1 MVIKLDIKKFGLFE
15 NFEWSREIGNDQTFR
30 KLNIIYGRNYSGKT
44 TLSRAFR
51 SLEKK
56 ELHKNYTDA
65 KFQFDFMDG
74 TSINQSQL
82 SGVSPQNI
90 RVYNTDFV
98 NDNLSW
104 LYNEDGSIQPFTV
117 LGATNVE
124 LEREIAAI
132 DEELGSEESEK
143 GLLHLLKLKKEEHVL
158 KSKAHTN
165 RANTLNDKLK
175 AKAQNIKNEA
185 ITYNYPTYQI
195 THIRTDIQKIKDD
208 TILSEDVR
216 IEKQK
221 LLNESPK
228 EQLSKIIE
236 LRLEFQNY
244 AQTTKDLIERKI
256 LLTDQISELVEDSI
270 LQEWVRKG
278 AEIHRDKKTVCGF
291 CGNTLP
297 EDLWKRIDAHFSK
310 ESEELR
316 GQLEKQIQ
324 VLEQS
329 KIQTSGALIIEEND
343 FYDSLKTEVSQLKTD
358 WKADVKKYSEAIE
371 KLIGQLKSRKENIF
385 NALEFVNVEDFS
397 ELLLQKF
404 QKINELIEK
413 HNSKTATLTKEQDV
427 ARNSL
432 RMSEVAKFVHEIK
445 YTEELKKIADLEEEV
460 NKAKSEQNDLNRK
473 VDELNQLK
481 RQKEAQ
487 SKDESKG
494 AELVNNYLTHF
505 FGHNELTLEAF
516 NDDSNVRF
524 KITRNGIDAK
534 NLSEGECSLISF
546 CYFIARLN
554 DELSDDT
561 RAGQLLIYIDD
572 PISSLDSNHVFFIFS
587 LIESIIAKPKKYGQ
601 LFISTHNLN
610 FFKYLKKLTSPEKIQ
625 ISPTTKKIGGLQH
638 FLVERKSREA
648 STIKLTPD
656 YLRHYTTEY
665 NYLFEQIYSC
675 STLDVENPLTNQH
688 HYLYN
693 FGNNT
698 RKFLESYLYY
708 KFPNHQMKLDD
719 KLMKFMD
726 NDSVSVAL
734 INRVINEYSHLE
746 EHAERGLEPIDISEM
761 KKIAQLITNR
771 IQTIDSLQYDA
782 FINSLSTST
791 AES

>member
-1 MVIKLDIKKFGLFE
+1 MLLKLNIQKFGLFE
-15 NFEWSREIGNDQTFR
+15 NFEWNREIGNDQTFR

-51 SLEKK
+51 SLETK

-65 KFQFDFMDG
+65 KFQFEFNDG
-74 TSINQSQL
+74 ASINQSQL
-82 SGVSPQNI
+82 LSSSLPQNI

-117 LGATNVE
+117 LGAKNVE

-132 DEELGSEESEK
+132 DDELGNEETEK
-143 GLLHLLKLKKEEHVL
+143 GLLHLLNLKKVEHGL

-165 RANTLNDKLK
+165 RANALNDKLK

-195 THIRTDIQKIKDD
+195 THIRADIQKIKDD
-208 TILSEDVR
+208 TILSEEVR
-216 IEKQK
+216 IQKQK

-228 EQLSKIIE
+228 QQLSRINE
-236 LRLEFQNY
+236 LRPEFQNY
-244 AQTTKDLIERKI
+244 VQTTKDLVERKI

-291 CGNTLP
+291 CGNALP

-316 GQLEKQIQ
+316 SQLDKHIQ
-324 VLEQS
+324 FFEQS
-329 KIQTSGALIIEEND
+329 KIQVSGALVIEENN
-343 FYDSLKTEVSQLKTD
+343 FYDSLRTEVIQLKSD
-358 WKADVKKYSEAIE
+358 WKAEVKKYSGAIDQ
-371 KLIGQLKSRKENIF
+371 LIGQLKTRKENIF
-385 NALEFVNVEDFS
+385 NDLEFVNAEDFS
-397 ELLLQKF
+397 ELLFQKL

-413 HNSKTATLTKEQDV
+413 HNSKTATLTKEQEA

-432 RMSEVAKFVHEIK
+432 RMSEVAKFVKEINYVDEVK
-445 YTEELKKIADLEEEV
+445 TIAELEESFK
-460 NKAKSEQNDLNRK
+460 KAGSEQKELDYK
-473 VDELNQLK
+473 VDQLRQLK
-481 RQKEAQ
+481 RRKEDE

-494 AELVNNYLTHF
+494 AQLVDKYLTHF
-505 FGHNELTLEAF
+505 FGHNELKLEAF
-516 NDDSNVRF
+516 KEDSIIRF
-524 KITRNGIDAK
+524 KITRNGVDAK

-561 RAGQLLIYIDD
+561 RASQLIIYIDD

-587 LIESIIAKPKKYGQ
+587 LIESVIAKPKKYGQ

-610 FFKYLKKLTSPEKIQ
+610 FLKYLKRLTNPEKNTPLKQ
-625 ISPTTKKIGGLQH
+625 
-638 FLVERKSREA
+638 FLIERKNKSI
-648 STIKLTPD
+648 STLSVSPK
-656 YLRHYTTEY
+656 YLSKFITEF
-665 NYLFEQIYSC
+665 NYLFAQIYNC
-675 STLDVENPLTNQH
+675 SQLDTTTITTHDYQ
-688 HYLYN
+688 YG
-693 FGNNT
+693 FGNNL
-698 RKFLESYLYY
+698 RKFLEAYLFY
-708 KFPNHQMKLDD
+708 KYPTTKMKLAERVE
-719 KLMKFMD
+719 KYFAP
-726 NDSVSVAL
+726 DSISINL
-734 INRVINEYSHLE
+734 INRAINEFSHLE
-746 EHAERGLEPIDISEM
+746 EYVDRGLEPIDLNEIITISQFVLNKMNSSDPDQYNALLESVND
-761 KKIAQLITNR
+761 LI
-771 IQTIDSLQYDA
+771 
-782 FINSLSTST
+782 
-791 AES
+791 EE

>member
-1 MVIKLDIKKFGLFE
+1 MILKLDIKKFGLFE
-15 NFEWSREIGNDQTFR
+15 NFEWNREIGNDQTFR

-51 SLEKK
+51 SLETK

-65 KFQFDFMDG
+65 KFQFDFIDG
-74 TSINQSQL
+74 SSINQTQL
-82 SGVSPQNI
+82 SATTIQNV

-132 DEELGSEESEK
+132 NDELGSEETEK
-143 GLLHLLKLKKEEHVL
+143 GLLHLLKLKKEERGL

-165 RANTLNDKLK
+165 RANALNDKLK

-195 THIRTDIQKIKDD
+195 THIRADIQKINDD
-208 TILSEDVR
+208 TILSEEVR
-216 IEKQK
+216 IQKQK

-228 EQLSKIIE
+228 QQLSRINE
-236 LRLEFQNY
+236 LRPEFQNY
-244 AQTTKDLIERKI
+244 VQTTKDLVERKI

-278 AEIHRDKKTVCGF
+278 VEIHRDKKTVCGF
-291 CGNTLP
+291 CGNSLP
-297 EDLWKRIDAHFSK
+297 EDLWKKIDAHFSK

-316 GQLEKQIQ
+316 GQLDKQIQ
-324 VLEQS
+324 ILEQS
-329 KIQTSGALIIEEND
+329 KIQISGALIIEENN
-343 FYDSLKTEVSQLKTD
+343 FYDSLRTEVIQLKSD
-358 WKADVKKYSEAIE
+358 WKAEVKKYSGAIDQ
-371 KLIGQLKSRKENIF
+371 LIGQLKTRNENIF
-385 NALEFVNVEDFS
+385 NTLEFVNAEDFS
-397 ELLLQKF
+397 ELLFQKL

-413 HNSKTATLTKEQDV
+413 HNSKTATLTKEQDT

-432 RMSEVAKFVHEIK
+432 RMSEVAKFVQEIK
-445 YTEELKKIADLEEEV
+445 YAEELKKIEDLEVEV
-460 NKAKSEQNDLNRK
+460 NKAKSEQNNITEK
-473 VDELNQLK
+473 VDQLRELK

-516 NDDSNVRF
+516 NEENNVRF
-524 KITRNGIDAK
+524 KITRNGADAK
-534 NLSEGECSLISF
+534 NLSEGESSLISF

-554 DELSDDT
+554 DELSDDV
-561 RAGQLLIYIDD
+561 RASRLIIYIDD

-610 FFKYLKKLTSPEKIQ
+610 FFKYLKKLTGPEKIQ
-625 ISPTTKKIGGLQH
+625 LSPTAKKIGGLQH

-656 YLRHYTTEY
+656 YLKHYTTEY

-675 STLDVENPLTNQH
+675 STLDTENPLTDQH

-693 FGNNT
+693 FGNNA

-708 KFPNHQMKLDD
+708 KFPNHQMRLDD
-719 KLMKFMD
+719 KLMQFMD
-726 NDSVSVAL
+726 NDGVSVAL

-771 IQTIDSLQYDA
+771 IQTIDSLQYEA
-782 FINSLSTST
+782 FINSLSTSSV
-791 AES
+791 EP